1 MTSNNA
7 QPPDEQLKAAWAQ
20 LSLVQGFFGRI
31 DTKLAVILGL
41 ALAMLATL
49 ATRLPAL
56 KDITPWLWLFV
67 VLTVS
72 PLLGCLVQL
81 FCTALPR
88 TRGGTNSLVYFK
100 EIAGLK
106 ESEFL
111 AAVQARSQED
121 LTRDLYGQ
129 VWRNAEILKKKF
141 AALER
146 AYLLLLGAAVP
157 WLVAVT
163 WVSLPT
169 WP

>member
-1 MTSNNA
+1 MTSKNA
-7 QPPDEQLKAAWAQ
+7 QTSDEKMKTAWAQ

-41 ALAMLATL
+41 ALAMLAML
-49 ATRLPAL
+49 PTRLPAL
-56 KDITPWLWLFV
+56 TEITPWLWVFV
-67 VLTVS
+67 ALAVL
-72 PLLGCLVQL
+72 PLLGCLVRL
-81 FCTALPR
+81 YCAAMPR
-88 TRGGTNSLVYFK
+88 TLGGTNSLVHFK
-100 EIAGLK
+100 AIAALN

-121 LTRDLYGQ
+121 MTRDLYEQ
-129 VWRNAEILKKKF
+129 VWRNSVILRRKF
-141 AALER
+141 AALEW

-169 WP
+169 WY

>member
-1 MTSNNA
+1 MISNNV
-7 QPPDEQLKAAWAQ
+7 QPPDEQVKTAWTQ

-41 ALAMLATL
+41 SLAMLATL

-56 KDITPWLWLFV
+56 KEITPWLWLFV
-67 VLTVS
+67 VLAVL
-72 PLLGCLVQL
+72 PLLGCLFQL
-81 FCTALPR
+81 FITALPR
-88 TRGGTNSLVYFK
+88 TQGGTNSLVYFK
-100 EIAGLK
+100 EIASLK

-111 AAVQARSQED
+111 AAVQARSPED

-129 VWRNAEILKKKF
+129 VWRNSEILKKKF

-169 WP
+169 WL